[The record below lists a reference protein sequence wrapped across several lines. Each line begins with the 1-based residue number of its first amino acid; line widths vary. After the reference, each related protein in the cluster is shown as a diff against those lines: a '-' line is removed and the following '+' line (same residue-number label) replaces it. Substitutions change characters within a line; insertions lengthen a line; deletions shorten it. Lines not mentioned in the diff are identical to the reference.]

1 MLGKNQMIELE
12 KEEFNKL
19 KESCKKSIES
29 IQEHLNS
36 EELTLEEVDC
46 TEEELRDILSIWSTK
61 NGIYCKII
69 N

>member
-1 MLGKNQMIELE
+1 MTELE

-36 EELTLEEVDC
+36 EELTLEELK
-46 TEEELRDILSIWSTK
+46 LRKPLKRGFS
-61 NGIYCKII
+61 
-69 N
+69 

>member
-1 MLGKNQMIELE
+1 MTELE
-12 KEEFNKL
+12 KEEFDKL

-46 TEEELRDILSIWSTK
+46 IEEELRSILSMWE
-61 NGIYCKII
+61 Y
-69 N
+69 